1 MGYSMY
7 STKGQVLNL
16 LINNLG
22 HSAQN
27 LECCT
32 ALGSMTSNLGLI
44 VRLVTATIIMC
55 KVRWCALSFIVVW
68 ALRPPQDVY
77 DTSDQACKSGPLPS
91 GTSRWQVTRTTVTEI
106 LAQARMSLPDIAGSL
121 EDVELLD
128 LDPCG
133 ASFSNIMEYFNTP
146 AVMAA
151 LHAPTH
157 RSDGVTGWG
166 ICAISVG
173 SVVVRGFCSSF
184 GCHTSSPRE
193 IF

>member
-16 LINNLG
+16 LVNNLG

-91 GTSRWQVTRTTVTEI
+91 GPSTHLRARGARRGYGDHSPYKFLKIAPLPPSRYVQ
-106 LAQARMSLPDIAGSL
+106 
-121 EDVELLD
+121 
-128 LDPCG
+128 
-133 ASFSNIMEYFNTP
+133 
-146 AVMAA
+146 
-151 LHAPTH
+151 
-157 RSDGVTGWG
+157 
-166 ICAISVG
+166 
-173 SVVVRGFCSSF
+173 
-184 GCHTSSPRE
+184 
-193 IF
+193 